1 MTETGSLA
9 TLAEAPAIG
18 GTLSGAGAPGADP
31 RETDQG
37 NQNGPVAA
45 PGPEIL
51 PHGAVRHGCGQ
62 WWTGGRVSHCGA
74 KDCHRTFSSIT
85 AFNRHQ
91 RNRAGGGVDCVDP
104 ATVGLV
110 PVRKPYGILWSLPVT
125 GDGNPHAKAAEA

>member
-9 TLAEAPAIG
+9 TLAETPAIG
-18 GTLSGAGAPGADP
+18 GTLSEGSEPSADP

-37 NQNGPVAA
+37 NRNEPVPASGPDA
-45 PGPEIL
+45 L
-51 PHGAVRHGCGQ
+51 PPNAVRHGCGQ
-62 WWTGGRVSHCGA
+62 WWTGGRTAHCGQ
-74 KDCHRTFSSIT
+74 CHRTLSSTT

-110 PVRKPYGILWSLPVT
+110 PVSKPYGILWSLPVN
-125 GDGNPHAKAAEA
+125 GDGNPHAKAPGA